1 MGGGLS
7 LNPKPAPDDGYNV
20 SVDEHALPWTFQGET
35 DADTVIMSRRVGSMG
50 LSGDKKG
57 PSRRG
62 VGGTKWNKAKHTV
75 KSTHAFGQA
84 GSALATRRAEARA
97 DGTNGWIATHCVL
110 GPRSHRGIE
119 KFELVRVIG
128 RGVMGEVSLARF
140 RKDGKYMAIKAISKG
155 YVVKH
160 DDERHVQNERL
171 ILGQL
176 RHPFVVGLFGTLQDK
191 QKIYFVLEYVAGGEL
206 FSKLRGNRCLSAA
219 VAKFYLVEI
228 LAALAHVHAGGF
240 VYGPQARKCTVG
252 YRGSLPPR

>member
-1 MGGGLS
+1 
-7 LNPKPAPDDGYNV
+7 
-20 SVDEHALPWTFQGET
+20 
-35 DADTVIMSRRVGSMG
+35 
-50 LSGDKKG
+50 
-57 PSRRG
+57 
-62 VGGTKWNKAKHTV
+62 
-75 KSTHAFGQA
+75 
-84 GSALATRRAEARA
+84 
-97 DGTNGWIATHCVL
+97 
-110 GPRSHRGIE
+110 
-119 KFELVRVIG
+119 
-128 RGVMGEVSLARF
+128 
-140 RKDGKYMAIKAISKG
+140 MAIKAISKG

-240 VYGPQARKCTVG
+240 VYRDLKPENVLLDTEGHCRLVDFGFACAPPDGPEGRCEQTAGHLHIYHRSNYREKRRAVTHALSTGGRLAALRTSSCRGIRLFVLATVWII
-252 YRGSLPPR
+252 YYLY

>member
-176 RHPFVVGLFGTLQDK
+176 RHPFVVGLFGTLQD
-191 QKIYFVLEYVAGGEL
+191 
-206 FSKLRGNRCLSAA
+206 LS
-219 VAKFYLVEI
+219 LI
-228 LAALAHVHAGGF
+228 HI
-240 VYGPQARKCTVG
+240 
-252 YRGSLPPR
+252 

>member
-1 MGGGLS
+1 MGPNIKAHS
-7 LNPKPAPDDGYNV
+7 QK
-20 SVDEHALPWTFQGET
+20 HAC
-35 DADTVIMSRRVGSMG
+35 VHRRE
-50 LSGDKKG
+50 
-57 PSRRG
+57 
-62 VGGTKWNKAKHTV
+62 A
-75 KSTHAFGQA
+75 
-84 GSALATRRAEARA
+84 SAQRRAEARWHEWL
-97 DGTNGWIATHCVL
+97 DRHSLCP

-228 LAALAHVHAGGF
+228 LH
-240 VYGPQARKCTVG
+240 
-252 YRGSLPPR
+252 